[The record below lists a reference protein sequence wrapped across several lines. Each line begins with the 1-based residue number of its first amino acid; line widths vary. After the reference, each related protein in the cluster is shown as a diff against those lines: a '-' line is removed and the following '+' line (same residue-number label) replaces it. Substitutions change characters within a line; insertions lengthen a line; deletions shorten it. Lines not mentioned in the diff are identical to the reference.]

1 MSALTARLP
10 RLPARFR
17 LQRPMLSGI
26 TAIAVKDLRGRMR
39 GRRTFVIVTIYLVL
53 LAVFGWMLERMNEE
67 QLALGLCGVR
77 DIRGCGLGWGGQA
90 AIYASSAVGRGIFVG
105 LMQLLSLMV
114 IVLAPAS
121 TATAI
126 SGERERQTLDLLA
139 VTPISSLAIV
149 LGKLLS
155 ALAWVFVLIL
165 ASIPITSLVFVF
177 GGVAPDDI
185 LRGYAVLL
193 ATALGMGAIGLFF
206 STVVRRTG
214 ASTSLTYV
222 TTIALTVGSIFVWE
236 FMHTTAARNPNTG
249 VQAPPPEAI
258 LYFNPFIAQAD
269 VACGT
274 EGGLGTWCRV
284 RNSVLDGSDSLLSP
298 LFNGGGQAFGIDDV
312 GGFSGKP
319 AFDCPPN
326 ARCAFPGVGVG
337 EAAAPALVGA
347 SSSFHRLWSR
357 TVGAFLALGLILT
370 FVSVQLVTMSRRWSL
385 PRSLAGRFA
394 RRRSRE
400 A

>member
-1 MSALTARLP
+1 
-10 RLPARFR
+10 
-17 LQRPMLSGI
+17 MLSGI

-53 LAVFGWMLERMNEE
+53 LAAFGWMLERMNEE
-67 QLALGLCGVR
+67 QLALGFCGAR
-77 DIRGCGLGWGGQA
+77 DIRGCGVGWGGQA

-236 FMHTTAARNPNTG
+236 FLHTTAPRNPNTG
-249 VQAPPPEAI
+249 VQAPPSEAI

-298 LFNGGGQAFGIDDV
+298 LFNGGGGQNFGIDDQTV
-312 GGFSGKP
+312 ILKFGGG
-319 AFDCPPN
+319 
-326 ARCAFPGVGVG
+326 GGG
-337 EAAAPALVGA
+337 AAPCPANGRCDFPAAGGEVTATAIGGA
-347 SSSFHRLWSR
+347 STLHRLWSR
-357 TVGAFLALGLILT
+357 TVGAFLVLGLILT

-385 PRSLAGRFA
+385 PRSLAARFP
-394 RRRSRE
+394 RTSSRE